1 MHHILLKSALLVAV
15 LSCARI
21 FISQDTS
28 PVFLLS
34 AFLAILTVV
43 YHFIQVNLKD
53 EKSAFFHEVVQ
64 TDYKLVEDET
74 AIDAYDRLK
83 LHLMDKVESARIRD
97 GRVSELCADWVNELD
112 PKELQVLIMSLRKR
126 MHRNI
131 TCLATLE
138 GDKRG
143 YLTLW
148 KHKVISE
155 EQWKNLLMREDELT
169 QEIEECTLEAEE
181 LQPGWRETLWEES
194 HRFWWQTRQFE
205 EKKHLQQQRVNEEK
219 KAEEE
224 RANKLEEDRK
234 AEAKTAEKL
243 AASLAREEEVAMER
257 ARKKSNA
264 KSAGKKKK

>member
-1 MHHILLKSALLVAV
+1 
-15 LSCARI
+15 
-21 FISQDTS
+21 
-28 PVFLLS
+28 
-34 AFLAILTVV
+34 
-43 YHFIQVNLKD
+43 
-53 EKSAFFHEVVQ
+53 VVQ
-64 TDYKLVEDET
+64 TDYVLVEDET

-83 LHLMDKVESARIRD
+83 LHLMDKVESARD

-112 PKELQVLIMSLRKR
+112 TRELQVLIMSLRKR

-131 TCLATLE
+131 NCLAALE

-155 EQWKNLLMREDELT
+155 EQWKNLLMREHELT
-169 QEIEECTLEAEE
+169 QEIEECMLEAEE
-181 LQPGWRETLWEES
+181 LKPGWRETLWEES

-205 EKKHLQQQRVNEEK
+205 QQKEMQQQRVNEEK

-224 RANKLEEDRK
+224 RANKLEEERK

-257 ARKKSNA
+257 AKKKGNA
-264 KSAGKKKK
+264 KSTGKKKK